1 MPDGTASH
9 PFAGEDIL
17 ATQRTAFLTEG
28 PPDLEARRAALKRL
42 KRAIRRNSKRFQEA
56 ARADFGNRAAE
67 ETAIIDLGPTVQ
79 AISHMRANLRR
90 WMAARYRPTPLLLK
104 PGRARLHYQPLGVVG
119 IMSAWNYPV
128 ALALTPLATALAA
141 GNRAMLKPS
150 ELAPATADVL
160 TALLS
165 DCFAQEEVAVI
176 QGGPDVA
183 AAFSALP
190 FDHLFFTG
198 STATGRRVAQAAAA
212 NLTPVTLE
220 LGGKS
225 PVIFNEDADLER
237 AAGDIAF
244 GKTVNAGQT
253 CIAPDYLLARP
264 DQVAPFADAFTAAIR
279 KSFPR
284 GLADPALTTIITE
297 THLARLRGLLDDAR
311 ARGAEIIEPLAASD
325 AAHPHAL
332 GPALILG
339 ATPEMAILREE
350 IFGPLLPVLTCESR
364 EKAAAFVN
372 ARPHPLALYIYG
384 KERADIDALL
394 TCTISGNVTV
404 NGTLLHYAVDTLP
417 FGGVGESGIG
427 AYHGVEGFRR
437 LSHAK
442 GVFQPGRR
450 HGARLLRP
458 PYGKLARMAA
468 RIMLR

>member
-1 MPDGTASH
+1 MPDGTVSH
-9 PFAGEDIL
+9 SIAGEEIL
-17 ATQRTAFLTEG
+17 ARQRAAFRAEP
-28 PPDLEARRAALKRL
+28 PPDLATRRAALKRL
-42 KRAIRRNSKRFQEA
+42 KQAIGRNRKRLQDA
-56 ARADFGNRAAE
+56 AREDFGNRASE

-79 AISHMRANLRR
+79 AISHMRSNLRR
-90 WMAARYRPTPLLLK
+90 WMAVKYRSTPMLMK

-150 ELAPATADVL
+150 ELAPATADAL
-160 TALLS
+160 TALLTDS
-165 DCFAQEEVAVI
+165 FPQDEVAVI
-176 QGGPDVA
+176 QGGPEVA

-198 STATGRRVAQAAAA
+198 STATGRHVAKAAAA

-225 PVIFNEDADLER
+225 PVILNEDADLAL

-264 DQVAPFADAFTAAIR
+264 DQVAPFAEAFSVAIR
-279 KSFPR
+279 KSFPK
-284 GLADPALTTIITE
+284 GLADPALTTIVNDR
-297 THLARLRGLLDDAR
+297 HLARLHTLLDDAR
-311 ARGAEIIEPLAASD
+311 AEGAEIIAPLAASNE
-325 AAHPHAL
+325 AHPRAL

-339 ATPEMAILREE
+339 ATPEMEIMQEE
-350 IFGPLLPVLTCESR
+350 IFGPLLPILTCESI
-364 EKAAAFVN
+364 EEAAAFVN

-384 KERADIDALL
+384 QDRTNIDALL
-394 TCTISGNVTV
+394 TGTISGNVTV
-404 NGTLLHYAVDTLP
+404 NGAMLHYAVDTLP
-417 FGGVGESGIG
+417 FGGVGESGMG

-442 GVFQPGRR
+442 GVFQPAPH

-468 RIMLR
+468 RFLLR